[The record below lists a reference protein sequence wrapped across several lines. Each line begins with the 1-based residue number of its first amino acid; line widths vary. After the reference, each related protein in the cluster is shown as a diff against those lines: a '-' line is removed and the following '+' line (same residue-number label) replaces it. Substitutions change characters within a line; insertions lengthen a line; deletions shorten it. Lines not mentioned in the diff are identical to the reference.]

1 MHYYYGHGA
10 SVVNEVIRIHV
21 VTTSICHVVFA
32 IYSNTL
38 YSTEVV
44 VAVAHALYHTARAS
58 DTAP

>member
-10 SVVNEVIRIHV
+10 SVVNEVISIHV
-21 VTTSICHVVFA
+21 VTTSICHVVFP

-44 VAVAHALYHTARAS
+44 VAVAHPLYHTEIH
-58 DTAP
+58 